1 MTFMKARAVWV
12 SGFRSVVDNG
22 RGHSVVVD
30 LPRQDKGEDSG
41 PTALELA
48 AMSYVGCVATIFKII
63 ADKRGLKFDGLE
75 IELDASKGE
84 KTIERGTAKLVVK
97 SLAKKEEVE
106 NALRLTL
113 QTCPVGVIFDNGGV
127 KIDWQVEVLP

>member
-1 MTFMKARAVWV
+1 MKARAVWV

-48 AMSYVGCVATIFKII
+48 AMSYVGCVATIFKIV

-84 KTIERGTAKLVVK
+84 KTIERGRP
-97 SLAKKEEVE
+97 S
-106 NALRLTL
+106 
-113 QTCPVGVIFDNGGV
+113 
-127 KIDWQVEVLP
+127 